1 MLKNLLYFIIFIIFY
16 YIITFTISFTSISN
30 AVSNNNYNQ
39 LKNYIN
45 TKDLKKN
52 IYNDFLNF
60 SLSKVDLIDN
70 KIEIN
75 DDSVQFTGKLTS
87 IFFKKIFLKISNNI
101 SQDFSDAKIML
112 YFYFNSNEISKYIN
126 YYIKNFGE
134 YNFEKY
140 LIDNLENNIDNT
152 KQQIRKETQKN
163 SDLLKNINNDKNQE
177 SFYIYIQKRFQSI
190 EYFFLIN
197 PINFKIKVEHQNI
210 TFEVILNFN
219 GFKWKIS
226 RIIIPYEN
234 LVNLN

>member
-1 MLKNLLYFIIFIIFY
+1 VLKNLLYFIIFIIFY

-87 IFFKKIFLKISNNI
+87 SFFK
-101 SQDFSDAKIML
+101 
-112 YFYFNSNEISKYIN
+112 
-126 YYIKNFGE
+126 
-134 YNFEKY
+134 
-140 LIDNLENNIDNT
+140 
-152 KQQIRKETQKN
+152 
-163 SDLLKNINNDKNQE
+163 
-177 SFYIYIQKRFQSI
+177 
-190 EYFFLIN
+190 
-197 PINFKIKVEHQNI
+197 
-210 TFEVILNFN
+210 
-219 GFKWKIS
+219 
-226 RIIIPYEN
+226 
-234 LVNLN
+234 